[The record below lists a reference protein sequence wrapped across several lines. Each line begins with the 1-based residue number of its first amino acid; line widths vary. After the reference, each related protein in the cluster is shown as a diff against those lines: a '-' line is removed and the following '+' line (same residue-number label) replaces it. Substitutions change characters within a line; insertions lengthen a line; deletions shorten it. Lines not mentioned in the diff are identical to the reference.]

1 MKISNLKEAQRFLKQ
16 LKAKYA
22 GASAKNSVI
31 VGYTAA
37 YALNV
42 HENKKMQENRE
53 ARGVTKR
60 QWKFLEQPAR
70 ELSNSGEIQ
79 RIVNTA
85 VASGASLEDGLL
97 LAGLRIQ
104 RESQKLVPIDTGNL
118 RASAFTRKES
128 GNTVT
133 STRRG

>member
-1 MKISNLKEAQRFLKQ
+1 MKISNLKQAQRFLQQK
-16 LKAKYA
+16 KAQYS
-22 GASAKNSVI
+22 GPIRSNSVI

-42 HENKKMQENRE
+42 HENKKQQENRE

-60 QWKFLEQPAR
+60 QWKFLEKPAR

-85 VASGASLEDGLL
+85 VGNGVKLEDALL
-97 LAGLRIQ
+97 MAGQRIQ
-104 RESQKLVPIDTGNL
+104 RESMKIVPIDTGNL

-128 GNTVT
+128 DNTVA
-133 STRRG
+133 STKRS

>member
-1 MKISNLKEAQRFLKQ
+1 MKISKLKESQRFLKQ

-22 GASAKNSVI
+22 GGSAKNSVI
-31 VGYTAA
+31 VGYTAN
-37 YALNV
+37 YALHV

-60 QWKFLEQPAR
+60 QWKFLEKPAR

-79 RIVNTA
+79 RIVNAA
-85 VASGASLEDGLL
+85 VAGGASLEDGLL

-104 RESQKLVPIDTGNL
+104 RESMKLVPIDTGNL
-118 RASAFTRKES
+118 RASAFTRRES
-128 GNTVT
+128 SNNMS
-133 STRRG
+133 STRRS